1 MLKQKDWS
9 TQARRAL
16 TAPELVAKLAQMDGW
31 QLHGD
36 GADVAI
42 TKTFRFDDYHETMAF
57 VNAVAFIA
65 HTQDHH
71 PDLSVHYNRCVVR
84 FNTHDVQGLSP
95 RAGLGLMQAARD
107 LDAEEGADLARRD
120 QHRSTGGEADHHG
133 MRNEIHQRAHARQAQ
148 EIGRAHV

>member
-1 MLKQKDWS
+1 MTSMLKQKDWS

-84 FNTHDVQGLSP
+84 FNTHDVGGISPNTLPFVKGRKSLFIGLNFDNSSVWKAQFGYTAFFGGGLSNIV
-95 RAGLGLMQAARD
+95 RDRDNLAAS
-107 LDAEEGADLARRD
+107 L
-120 QHRSTGGEADHHG
+120 SYSF
-133 MRNEIHQRAHARQAQ
+133 
-148 EIGRAHV
+148 